1 MLLVARAVNG
11 WTWAQ
16 LNLHFRDLKFHLA
29 LNRAG
34 GGRKAWP
41 DDKTSAY
48 LFQSELI
55 TATLEI
61 ASGTPQR
68 GVWATANA
76 WPRCLLVRRGIAGRL
91 QQGLDASWHRLP
103 PRLISIQCTTDEL
116 EKPSKTSSTKT
127 VKEPRIKLLWK
138 KQERVPMTGMS
149 CDSLPHLVKHKASA
163 GHVASLASYFLAL
176 RG

>member
-68 GVWATANA
+68 GPEWRMGNCKCMASLSVSQTGHCRTTA
-76 WPRCLLVRRGIAGRL
+76 AGL
-91 QQGLDASWHRLP
+91 GCFKAPPPAPINLDTVHDGRIGEAKQDVIDQDGERAPDQASLEKAGTGADDR
-103 PRLISIQCTTDEL
+103 DEL
-116 EKPSKTSSTKT
+116 
-127 VKEPRIKLLWK
+127 R
-138 KQERVPMTGMS
+138 
-149 CDSLPHLVKHKASA
+149 
-163 GHVASLASYFLAL
+163 
-176 RG
+176 